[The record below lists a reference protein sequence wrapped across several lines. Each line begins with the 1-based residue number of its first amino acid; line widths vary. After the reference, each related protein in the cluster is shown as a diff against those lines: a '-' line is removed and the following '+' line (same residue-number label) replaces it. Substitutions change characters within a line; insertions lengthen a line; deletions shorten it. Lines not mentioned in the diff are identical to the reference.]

1 MADVFA
7 HTPPGKAYRRRA
19 ALAATSVG
27 CLVALGSAMPAN
39 AAPDG
44 QWYLEALQAHQAQR
58 ISTGTGVTIAVIDS
72 GIDSSRPALKD
83 QLVAGKCF
91 GTAQDI
97 EPTWDPNGH
106 GTAMAGL
113 IAGNGKDPRHI
124 LGVAPGAKLMPLCVS
139 GENVTDNTLFKDI
152 TPAIRYAVDHGAK
165 VINLSLGADESRADR
180 GTVAKL
186 HAAISYAEHHDVV
199 VVAAAG
205 NTGQDEKTPSPARLP
220 GVVAVGG
227 STQSGAHWKGS
238 VPGTEIALTAP
249 AENLLTTD
257 TKTVEDP
264 EKGPRDTT
272 GYKTAGGTSS
282 ATALVSGAAALV
294 RAKYP
299 TLDAA
304 NVINRL
310 IKTADH
316 KGAPGR
322 NPQYGYGIVDPVK
335 ALTAHVDPV
344 KSNPLGQL
352 DAPAAGS
359 SSSKAAAAPAE
370 TSSSGNVGV
379 WIAVGAAVLAIII
392 VLIIVLAVRARRRKA
407 VAQDGWQPGSQP
419 TRGPGQTPSAS
430 LDGSAAASPG
440 QPSNGPPGVPARPVQ
455 ATPLTGAPPATG
467 STQPAQPGQP
477 SGLEGPPGQYEIR
490 WREP

>member
-1 MADVFA
+1 
-7 HTPPGKAYRRRA
+7 
-19 ALAATSVG
+19 
-27 CLVALGSAMPAN
+27 MPAA

-44 QWYLEALQAHQAQR
+44 QWYLNALHVRQAQK
-58 ISTGTGVTIAVIDS
+58 ISTGKGVTIAVIDS
-72 GIDSSRPALKD
+72 GIDNTRPALKGQVLD
-83 QLVAGKCF
+83 GKCF
-91 GTAQDI
+91 ASARDI

-113 IAGNGKDPRHI
+113 IAGDGSDRRHI
-124 LGVAPGAKLMPLCVS
+124 LGVAPGAKLMPLCLS
-139 GENVTDNTLFKDI
+139 GANVTDNALFEGI
-152 TPAIRYAVDHGAK
+152 APAVRYAVDHGAK
-165 VINLSLGADESRADR
+165 IINLSLGAYEKHAEDV
-180 GTVAKL
+180 TVAKL
-186 HAAISYAEHHDVV
+186 HSAIRYAEQHDVLL
-199 VVAAAG
+199 VAGAG
-205 NTGQDEKTPSPARLP
+205 NRGQDNEGIISPASIP
-220 GVVAVGG
+220 GVIAVGG
-227 STQSGAHWKGS
+227 TDQRGESWAGS
-238 VPGTEIALTAP
+238 IEAKQVALAAP
-249 AENLLTTD
+249 SEHLLTTN
-257 TKTVEDP
+257 TGTVEDL
-264 EKGPRDTT
+264 KHGPRSTS
-272 GYKTAGGTSS
+272 GYQIVDGTSA

-407 VAQDGWQPGSQP
+407 VAQDGWRPGGQP
-419 TRGPGQTPSAS
+419 TRGPGQTPRAS

-440 QPSNGPPGVPARPVQ
+440 QPSSGPPGVPARPVQ
-455 ATPLTGAPPATG
+455 ATPPTGAPPATG
-467 STQPAQPGQP
+467 STQPGQP
-477 SGLEGPPGQYEIR
+477 SGQQGPPGQYEIR